1 MPTSATGTE
10 RPDAM
15 KREAGFSLIEM
26 MVALVVMSLAAG
38 LVMMNAGAPSGRL
51 ADETDAL
58 IRNLSAARDM
68 ALVENRLVTVEIG
81 ENGYETRVMRRVG
94 GVETTT
100 QVDWREGTSI
110 STADGRLPALVTFD
124 SVGLAEAAEVTLFRD
139 GAQDG
144 VFVETSGRIGRLSDD
159 GQK

>member
-1 MPTSATGTE
+1 
-10 RPDAM
+10 M

-38 LVMMNAGAPSGRL
+38 LVVMNAGAPSGRL

-68 ALVENRLVTVEIG
+68 ALVENRIVTVEID
-81 ENGYETRVMRRVG
+81 EHGYATRVMRRIG

-100 QVDWREGTSI
+100 QVDWRKGTSVAT
-110 STADGRLPALVTFD
+110 SDGRLPALVMFD
-124 SVGLAEAAEVTLFRD
+124 SVGLAEAAEVVLFRD
-139 GAQDG
+139 GAKDG
-144 VFVETSGRIGRLSDD
+144 VFVATSGRIGRLSDAS
-159 GQK
+159 QK